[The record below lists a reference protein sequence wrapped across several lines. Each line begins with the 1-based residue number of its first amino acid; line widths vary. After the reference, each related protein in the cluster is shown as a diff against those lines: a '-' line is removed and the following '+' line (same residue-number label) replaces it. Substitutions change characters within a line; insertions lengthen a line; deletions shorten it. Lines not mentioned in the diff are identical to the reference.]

1 MLKESVADRVRKFKE
16 NNLRK
21 KPNENSLRINDSTS
35 HFETKSKVI
44 ADPVIRKPG
53 DDNLDVSSCSSID
66 DIFAVLRARATQ
78 SVDEGR
84 VSYDLSEILEEIR
97 SSTSEVSLSRVYAEP
112 FDYGTP
118 ESVRNLLKRIN
129 DGIAAAPTEEDE
141 PAAVIARIKDRLR
154 GTYTKIPRIYSIVQ
168 DSSVCIAEQVRPLK
182 TVYSPTL
189 EISGKPGKMLV
200 ECGSQL
206 APEPKSNLSMVTV
219 SVLQNSGTE
228 SIDGSTMSSPMTHTF
243 MPSLPLDSDWRSFV
257 EAEILRT
264 REAIY
269 SRIKQ
274 GRESH

>member
-21 KPNENSLRINDSTS
+21 KPNENSIRINDSTS
-35 HFETKSKVI
+35 HFETKSNVM

-53 DDNLDVSSCSSID
+53 DDNLDMSSCSSID

-97 SSTSEVSLSRVYAEP
+97 SSTSEVSLSRVCAEP
-112 FDYGTP
+112 LDYGTP

-129 DGIAAAPTEEDE
+129 DGIAAPTEEDE
-141 PAAVIARIKDRLR
+141 PAAIIARIKDRLR
-154 GTYTKIPRIYSIVQ
+154 GTDSKIPRIYSIVQ

-228 SIDGSTMSSPMTHTF
+228 STDSSTMSSPMTHTF
-243 MPSLPLDSDWRSFV
+243 IPSLPLDPDWRSFV
-257 EAEILRT
+257 EAEILKT

-274 GRESH
+274 ERESH